1 MRSETPDKDQVE
13 VFRYSSDAW
22 GQTVLE
28 GVSWDLLP
36 LFLGMGVFVIV
47 VHALIKWMSARNQG

>member
-1 MRSETPDKDQVE
+1 ME

-22 GQTVLE
+22 GQTALE

-47 VHALIKWMSARNQG
+47 VHALIKWVSARNQG